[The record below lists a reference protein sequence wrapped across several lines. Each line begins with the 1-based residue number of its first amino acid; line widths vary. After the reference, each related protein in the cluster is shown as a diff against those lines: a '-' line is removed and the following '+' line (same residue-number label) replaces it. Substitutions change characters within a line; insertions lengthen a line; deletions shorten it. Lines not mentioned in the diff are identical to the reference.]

1 MKRYGGPCGKRT
13 SGVFDARANG
23 NQPALAVNEKVDDHV
38 VDCERGRGGGVS
50 EEAAAMTSV
59 HNPPRRRGALLH
71 VYGRHSA
78 RSSGR
83 HSEPYN

>member
-23 NQPALAVNEKVDDHV
+23 NQPALAVNEKVDDYV

-50 EEAAAMTSV
+50 EEAAATTSV
-59 HNPPRRRGALLH
+59 HDKPRRRGALLH
-71 VYGRHSA
+71 VHGRHCA
-78 RSSGR
+78 WCSGR
-83 HSEPYN
+83 ISEPYN